1 MTHMTAVQEISQI
14 AQPWASI
21 FNNSRALSSG
31 VMFAHLSGLVL
42 GGGGAVAA
50 DRASLRAVRASEAQR
65 QSHLS
70 ELGLVHR
77 VVLWGLS
84 VTFLSGLLL
93 AAADVE
99 TYATLPAFWVK
110 MGLIALL
117 LGNGL
122 FMQRAERAL
131 SSGTP
136 AWRRLHVTAVLSLL
150 LWFAVLLAS
159 TFLTSAG

>member
-1 MTHMTAVQEISQI
+1 MTAVQTIAHF
-14 AQPWASI
+14 AQPWATI
-21 FNNSRALSSG
+21 FSDSLAVSSG
-31 VMFAHLSGLVL
+31 VMFAHLTGLVL

-50 DRASLRAVRASEAQR
+50 DRASLRAVRASATQ
-65 QSHLS
+65 QASHLT

-77 VVLWGLS
+77 VVILGLS

-93 AAADVE
+93 ALADIE
-99 TYATLPAFWVK
+99 TYATLITFWIK

-117 LGNGL
+117 LGNGV

-131 SSGTP
+131 ADGTP
-136 AWRRLHVTAVLSLL
+136 VWRRLHVAAIASLV

>member
-1 MTHMTAVQEISQI
+1 MTYMTAVQELTQI
-14 AQPWASI
+14 TQPWASI

-50 DRASLRAVRASEAQR
+50 DRASLRAVRASESQR

-84 VTFLSGLLL
+84 VTFLSGLML

-99 TYATLPAFWVK
+99 TYATLPSFWIK
-110 MGLIALL
+110 MGLIGLL
-117 LGNGL
+117 LANGL
-122 FMQRAERAL
+122 FMQHAERVL
-131 SSGTP
+131 SAGTP
-136 AWRRLHVTAVLSLL
+136 AWRRLHVTAVVSLV

>member
-1 MTHMTAVQEISQI
+1 MTAVQELTQI
-14 AQPWASI
+14 TQPWASI

-50 DRASLRAVRASEAQR
+50 DRASLRAVRASESQR

-84 VTFLSGLLL
+84 VTFLSGLML

-99 TYATLPAFWVK
+99 TYATLPAFWIK
-110 MGLIALL
+110 MGLIGLL
-117 LGNGL
+117 LANGL
-122 FMQRAERAL
+122 FMQHAERVL
-131 SSGTP
+131 SAGTP
-136 AWRRLHVTAVLSLL
+136 AWRRLHVTAVVSLV

>member
-1 MTHMTAVQEISQI
+1 MTAVQAISDI
-14 AQPWASI
+14 AQPWAALY
-21 FNNSRALSSG
+21 NNSRVLSSG
-31 VMFAHLSGLVL
+31 VMFAHLGGLLL

-50 DRASLRAVRASEAQR
+50 DRASLRAVRASADQ
-65 QSHLS
+65 QTSHLR

-77 VVLWGLS
+77 AVLWGLS
-84 VTFLSGLLL
+84 LTFISGLLL

-110 MGLIALL
+110 MSLIALL
-117 LGNGL
+117 LSNGVWL
-122 FMQRAERAL
+122 QRTERAL
-131 SSGTP
+131 ADGQP
-136 AWRRLHVTAVLSLL
+136 AWRRLHSASVTSLG

>member
-1 MTHMTAVQEISQI
+1 MPLVETLSQL
-14 AQPWASI
+14 AQPWASVY
-21 FNNSRALSSG
+21 NDSRALSSG
-31 VMFAHLSGLVL
+31 VMFSHLGGLLL

-50 DRASLRAVRASEAQR
+50 DRASLRAVRASATQ
-65 QSHLS
+65 QASHLR
-70 ELGLVHR
+70 ELALVHR
-77 VVLWGLS
+77 AVIGGLS
-84 VTFLSGLLL
+84 LTFVSGLLL

-117 LGNGL
+117 LANGVW
-122 FMQRAERAL
+122 MQRTERTLAA
-131 SSGTP
+131 GVP
-136 AWRRLHVTAVLSLL
+136 AWKRLHASAVASLV

>member
-1 MTHMTAVQEISQI
+1 MTAVQELTQI
-14 AQPWASI
+14 TQPWASI

-50 DRASLRAVRASEAQR
+50 DRASLRAVRASESQR

-84 VTFLSGLLL
+84 VTFLSGLML

-99 TYATLPAFWVK
+99 TYATLPSFWIK
-110 MGLIALL
+110 MGLIGLL
-117 LGNGL
+117 LANGL
-122 FMQRAERAL
+122 FMQHAERVL
-131 SSGTP
+131 SAGTP
-136 AWRRLHVTAVLSLL
+136 AWRRLHVTAVVSLV

>member
-1 MTHMTAVQEISQI
+1 MTAVQAIANF
-14 AQPWASI
+14 AQPWATL
-21 FNNSRALSSG
+21 FNDSRIVSSG
-31 VMFAHLSGLVL
+31 VMFSHLSGLVL

-50 DRASLRAVRASEAQR
+50 DRASLRAVRASPTQ
-65 QSHLS
+65 QSSHLR

-77 VVLWGLS
+77 VVLWGLAI
-84 VTFLSGLLL
+84 TFASGLLL
-93 AAADVE
+93 AAADVK

-117 LGNGL
+117 LANGYA
-122 FMQRAERAL
+122 MQRAERAL
-131 SSGTP
+131 ASGTP
-136 AWRRLHVTAVLSLL
+136 AWRHLHRTAILSLV

>member
-1 MTHMTAVQEISQI
+1 MPVVQALSSF
-14 AQPWASI
+14 AQPWATLY
-21 FNNSRALSSG
+21 NDSRVVSSG
-31 VMFAHLSGLVL
+31 VMFSHLSGLVL

-50 DRASLRAVRASEAQR
+50 DRASLRALRASPVQ
-65 QSHLS
+65 QTSHLR

-77 VVLWGLS
+77 AVLWGLGI
-84 VTFLSGLLL
+84 TFASGLLL
-93 AAADVE
+93 AAADVK

-117 LGNGL
+117 LANGYA
-122 FMQRAERAL
+122 MQRAERAL
-131 SSGTP
+131 AAGTS
-136 AWRRLHVTAVLSLL
+136 AWRRLHRATILSLV

>member
-1 MTHMTAVQEISQI
+1 MTAVQ
-14 AQPWASI
+14 ALTNLVHPWATLYSNSSI
-21 FNNSRALSSG
+21 VSNG
-31 VMFAHLSGLVL
+31 VMFSHLSGLVL

-50 DRASLRAVRASEAQR
+50 DRASLRAVRASATQ
-65 QSHLS
+65 QASHLR

-77 VVLWGLS
+77 AVIWGLS
-84 VTFLSGLLL
+84 ITFASGLLL

-110 MGLIALL
+110 MGLIMLL
-117 LGNGL
+117 LANG
-122 FMQRAERAL
+122 FAMQRAERAIGAG
-131 SSGTP
+131 SP
-136 AWRRLHVTAVLSLL
+136 AWGRLHRTAIVSLV

>member
-1 MTHMTAVQEISQI
+1 M
-14 AQPWASI
+14 
-21 FNNSRALSSG
+21 
-31 VMFAHLSGLVL
+31 
-42 GGGGAVAA
+42 
-50 DRASLRAVRASEAQR
+50 RASEAQR
-65 QSHLS
+65 QSHLR

-77 VVLWGLS
+77 AVIWGLS
-84 VTFLSGLLL
+84 VTFLSGLML

-99 TYATLPAFWVK
+99 TYATLPAFWIK

-122 FMQRAERAL
+122 FMQRAEHAL
-131 SSGTP
+131 ASGTP
-136 AWRRLHVTAVLSLL
+136 AWRRLHVTAVASLV

>member
-1 MTHMTAVQEISQI
+1 MTTVQALSDF
-14 AQPWASI
+14 AQPWATL

-31 VMFAHLSGLVL
+31 VLFSHLGGLLL

-50 DRASLRAVRASEAQR
+50 DRASLRAVRASTTQQA
-65 QSHLS
+65 SHLR
-70 ELGLVHR
+70 ELALVHR

-84 VTFLSGLLL
+84 LTFASGLLL
-93 AAADVE
+93 AGADVE
-99 TYATLPAFWVK
+99 TYARLPAFWLK

-117 LGNGL
+117 LGNGVW
-122 FMQRAERAL
+122 MQRTERSLAA
-131 SSGTP
+131 GRP
-136 AWRRLHVTAVLSLL
+136 AWRRLHQAAVLSLV

>member
-1 MTHMTAVQEISQI
+1 MTAVQELSQI
-14 AQPWASI
+14 ARPWAAI
-21 FNNSRALSSG
+21 FNDSRAVSSG

-50 DRASLRAVRASEAQR
+50 DRASLRALRASEAQR
-65 QSHLS
+65 QSHLR

-84 VTFLSGLLL
+84 LTFLSGLML

-99 TYATLPAFWVK
+99 TYATLPAFWIK

-122 FMQRAERAL
+122 FMQRAEQAL
-131 SSGTP
+131 TSGAP
-136 AWRRLHVTAVLSLL
+136 AWRRLHVAAVASLV